1 MGNRPRVL
9 RSRRGRALRR
19 LAAAV
24 VVLLAATPMEAAD
37 RPVALA
43 RPDGGVA
50 LTLPVDLL
58 SRRDIAQQLNSG
70 LTTTFAIS
78 AQAGSRRGGARI
90 EIRYEPW
97 DEVYFVT
104 ARGIDLK
111 VHSVKVRSLDR
122 LKAWWREAALLA
134 ISNGTGVT
142 KVDVSVEVL
151 PFSIEEQEETQ
162 QWLTRSLGEAHRQ
175 ESLDP
180 GEVVGSPGAA
190 SVLDVL
196 IGTSIQR
203 RPILRYRWSVPITR

>member
-1 MGNRPRVL
+1 M
-9 RSRRGRALRR
+9 RS

-24 VVLLAATPMEAAD
+24 IVLLAATPMEAAD

-43 RPDGGVA
+43 RPDGGIPV
-50 LTLPVDLL
+50 TLPVDLL
-58 SRRDIAQQLNSG
+58 SRRDIARQLNSG

-78 AQAGSRRGGARI
+78 AMGGTRRGGARI
-90 EIRYEPW
+90 EVRYEPW

-111 VHSVKVRSLDR
+111 VRSVKLVSLER
-122 LKAWWREAALLA
+122 LKAWWREAALPALTNA
-134 ISNGTGVT
+134 VGVG
-142 KVDVSVEVL
+142 KVDVSIEVL

-203 RPILRYRWSVPITR
+203 RPILRYRWSVPVTR